1 MHVNDAEAR
10 LRAVLVQAG
19 VIGARDSNYD
29 QIRPAT
35 KADVARAWTAFQQ
48 FAAESA
54 SGIDP
59 DPEGDGVLAE
69 YLIVDWLQG
78 QGEYFEQRF
87 ARQFAFLDDDGE
99 YSHMAQLH
107 CEFLY
112 APTPEA
118 RAVGEWG
125 AWSFGRP
132 LDAFFAEALATPG
145 FQLEANPVGIK
156 VWYSDV

>member
-1 MHVNDAEAR
+1 VHVNDAEAR
-10 LRAVLVQAG
+10 LRALLVQAG
-19 VIGARDSNYD
+19 VTGARDSDYD
-29 QIRPAT
+29 NIRAANR
-35 KADVARAWTAFQQ
+35 ADVASAWTAFQQ
-48 FAAESA
+48 FAAESVT
-54 SGIDP
+54 GIDP
-59 DPEGDGVLAE
+59 DPEGDGILAE
-69 YLIVDWLQG
+69 YLIVDWFQG
-78 QGEYFEQRF
+78 QGERFEQGF
-87 ARQFAFLDDDGE
+87 TRQFAFVDEDGE
-99 YSHMAQLH
+99 YSHTAQLH

-145 FQLEANPVGIK
+145 FRLEADPVGIR